1 MVQLCSSLNSVK
13 YQVRGVHVY
22 DMRKKEK
29 ERKNKRKKKNTNE
42 EEEKGEIDS
51 RDQSLSR
58 MK

>member
-1 MVQLCSSLNSVK
+1 M
-13 YQVRGVHVY
+13 HVY

-42 EEEKGEIDS
+42 EEEKGEIDN

>member
-1 MVQLCSSLNSVK
+1 M
-13 YQVRGVHVY
+13 HVY